1 MKLFRIRLQGR
12 FRTVRRVVLIHL
24 VNMGEAVTLLE
35 PRRYLWQAS
44 SGAFWRLL
52 LLPRR
57 RATWPLWKAS
67 SQKMLSPT
75 QMAVDLCAQRESQ
88 FLVGSG

>member
-1 MKLFRIRLQGR
+1 VKLFRIRLQGR

-44 SGAFWRLL
+44 SGAFWWQGPDCN
-52 LLPRR
+52 PRGPFATVA
-57 RATWPLWKAS
+57 RAVRSATRGTKA
-67 SQKMLSPT
+67 
-75 QMAVDLCAQRESQ
+75 
-88 FLVGSG
+88 